1 MVWIFKL
8 PVNAAAAVEI
18 LNRLIDLAVEVMHP
32 TNRRRLGQRRNKL
45 NSYYDQLYL
54 KANTMA
60 NLEGPSSD
68 WTAIAERCNEDRK
81 ILNDTKEAQTETDVR
96 LY

>member
-8 PVNAAAAVEI
+8 PLTPVEAMAI
-18 LNRLIDLAVEVMHP
+18 LDRLIDHAVEVMHP

-54 KANTMA
+54 KANARA
-60 NLEGPSSD
+60 NMEGDTSD
-68 WTAIAERCNEDRK
+68 WIAVAERCDNDRR
-81 ILNDTKEAQTETDVR
+81 ILNDTKEAQMETDVR

>member
-8 PVNAAAAVEI
+8 PANAAAAVAI
-18 LNRLIDLAVEVMHP
+18 LDRLIDLAVEVMHP

-60 NLEGPSSD
+60 NLEGNSSD
-68 WTAIAERCNEDRK
+68 WIAIAERCDNDRK